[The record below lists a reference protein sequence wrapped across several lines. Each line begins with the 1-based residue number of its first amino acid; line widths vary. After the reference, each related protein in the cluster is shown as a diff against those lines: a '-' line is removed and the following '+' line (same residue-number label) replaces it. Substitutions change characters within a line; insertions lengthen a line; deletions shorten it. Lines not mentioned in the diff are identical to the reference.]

1 MAAVSRGAKLLL
13 VGLLCLQNAL
23 YSLLRRYSQGVLN
36 ETWNPSSTLLFGE
49 FVKLVVAT
57 IMFTRE
63 PGNALS
69 GLPALLRWKQ
79 AYKMFVP
86 AFIYFVMNLLS
97 FYALQRIDAGV
108 FTVLGQLKIL
118 TTAVFTT
125 VMLRRRVSVVQWRAL
140 FLLVLG
146 CILVLY
152 EASTAKE
159 KKSASFAAQISGTVA
174 MLIEVTM
181 SGFASIWFEMVVK
194 NKKPPAVV
202 TAGVGAVGGAGSGG
216 GAPSLDDGSGS
227 GAKKDAAAP
236 PSLWALNFQLS
247 FWSILM
253 YFPRTMLMGGHGA
266 GGIHTLLDGW
276 TLNALL
282 VGLLGAAGGLLVALS
297 IKYTVSLVKSLAVGG
312 AIVLTT
318 FFGWLFLGGTMDLP
332 VWIGCACVILSMFNY
347 KDG

>member
-1 MAAVSRGAKLLL
+1 MVSRSARLLL

-23 YSLLRRYSQGVLN
+23 YSLLRRYSQGVLK

-63 PGNALS
+63 PGNTLA
-69 GLPALLRWKQ
+69 GLPALLRWRQ

-125 VMLRRRVSVVQWRAL
+125 AMLRRKVSVVQWRAL

-152 EASTAKE
+152 EASAANE
-159 KKSASFAAQISGTVA
+159 KKSASIPAQISGTVA

-181 SGFASIWFEMVVK
+181 SGFASIWFEMIVK

-202 TAGVGAVGGAGSGG
+202 AAGVGAVGGGGAVSGG
-216 GAPSLDDGSGS
+216 GGRGAPSLEDGSGS
-227 GAKKDAAAP
+227 GEKKDAAAP

-266 GGIHTLLDGW
+266 GGVHTLFDGW

-282 VGLLGAAGGLLVALS
+282 VSLLGAAGGLLVALS
-297 IKYTVSLVKSLAVGG
+297 IKYVD
-312 AIVLTT
+312 
-318 FFGWLFLGGTMDLP
+318 F
-332 VWIGCACVILSMFNY
+332 
-347 KDG
+347 